1 MLTTRVSSL
10 FRSGGQIHEPGLLG
24 LRTVRLR
31 QGLGVRLWGVAHS
44 THYARRVRASEP
56 VPPRRRGRKPV
67 LGDEALVGKIREVL
81 VEAGALVFWGEGY
94 RKVWAR
100 LRFEGI
106 LTSK

>member
-1 MLTTRVSSL
+1 MSRACSVPAQ
-10 FRSGGQIHEPGLLG
+10 RAYGKA
-24 LRTVRLR
+24 RLC
-31 QGLGVRLWGVAHS
+31 RLWGVARF
-44 THYARRVRASEP
+44 THHARKAKAGGLL
-56 VPPRRRGRKPV
+56 PPRRRGRKPV
-67 LGDEALVGKIREVL
+67 LGDEAPVGKIREVL